1 MAVVAFLA
9 VACWP
14 QVGLQLAHAQEEDG
28 GGSDLCACNPS
39 IYRFTLDFAAICPPP
54 GIEFGPETGIDQ
66 WFCRTDADD
75 DAVTDLT
82 PMSVT
87 SYIVLELDKE
97 LQVIKQFFRGDLDL
111 QDGDTFE
118 YKSVTA
124 GSQSV
129 SPDEYPGAM
138 QMALTGLNAQGDEI
152 TSQWIVTFTNNCDV
166 LPFEEGDSMSW
177 ATMSNLVPPRP
188 DLCDASE
195 GTPFPSPAPGSPTA
209 TPTVTP
215 LTLKPISRPTAAPV
229 QEPTPAL
236 TLKPVSPPTKKP
248 SNSGDDDDDD
258 DDDTPKPTKKPTPAM
273 SMRMRELDWFD
284 FADLGVEDLQGDTT
298 FGAAKKEEERQ
309 RLGLGGLD
317 RRILKRR
324 RRQQQQQ
331 QQ

>member
-1 MAVVAFLA
+1 MASCAALCTGNVLLSAVAQRQEEGCASCLNSHADDVRSTSSNTSCITATNECHSRPTTARRTRITRTTSLLSAGNWLAVVAFLA

-177 ATMSNLVPPRP
+177 ATM
-188 DLCDASE
+188 
-195 GTPFPSPAPGSPTA
+195 
-209 TPTVTP
+209 
-215 LTLKPISRPTAAPV
+215 
-229 QEPTPAL
+229 
-236 TLKPVSPPTKKP
+236 VSACT
-248 SNSGDDDDDD
+248 
-258 DDDTPKPTKKPTPAM
+258 
-273 SMRMRELDWFD
+273 E
-284 FADLGVEDLQGDTT
+284 
-298 FGAAKKEEERQ
+298 
-309 RLGLGGLD
+309 
-317 RRILKRR
+317 
-324 RRQQQQQ
+324 
-331 QQ
+331 

>member
-1 MAVVAFLA
+1 MTSCAVLFSGNVPLSAVAQRQDEGCASCLNSHADDVRSTTSSTTSSIIAINEYCSRPSTARRPRITRTTSLLSAGNWLAVVALLA

-82 PMSVT
+82 PVSVT

-118 YKSVTA
+118 YISTTA
-124 GSQSV
+124 GSQPV
-129 SPDEYPGAM
+129 SPEEYPGAM

-177 ATMSNLVPPRP
+177 ATM
-188 DLCDASE
+188 
-195 GTPFPSPAPGSPTA
+195 
-209 TPTVTP
+209 
-215 LTLKPISRPTAAPV
+215 
-229 QEPTPAL
+229 
-236 TLKPVSPPTKKP
+236 VSACSK
-248 SNSGDDDDDD
+248 
-258 DDDTPKPTKKPTPAM
+258 
-273 SMRMRELDWFD
+273 
-284 FADLGVEDLQGDTT
+284 
-298 FGAAKKEEERQ
+298 
-309 RLGLGGLD
+309 
-317 RRILKRR
+317 
-324 RRQQQQQ
+324 
-331 QQ
+331 